1 MAGTATAA
9 LLADAREK
17 YHLLLTGQAVRVAV
31 DQNGERVEY
40 NTANA
45 GKLAEYIRQ
54 LEVATGSAAAKARRP
69 LGFIL

>member
-1 MAGTATAA
+1 MAGTANDA

-17 YHLLLTGQAVRVAV
+17 YHLLLIGQAVRVAV

-45 GKLAEYIRQ
+45 AKLAEYIRQ
-54 LEVATGSAAAKARRP
+54 LETITGTAAAKARRP